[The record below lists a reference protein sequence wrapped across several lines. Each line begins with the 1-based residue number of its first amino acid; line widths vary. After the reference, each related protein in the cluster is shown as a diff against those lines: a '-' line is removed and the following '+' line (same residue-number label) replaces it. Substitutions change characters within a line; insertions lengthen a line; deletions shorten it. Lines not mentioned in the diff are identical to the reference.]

1 MKKNMMLRIASVMLV
16 AVMMSTCAI
25 SGTFAKYVTSGTSTD
40 SARVAKF
47 GVEVV
52 ANSGAAFAQTYTS
65 DTVGYVG
72 ATVDATEKVVAPGTT
87 GTLANITIN
96 GTTEVAV
103 KVSHTAELT
112 LSNWSTT
119 GSDVYCPIVFT
130 VDGANLFI
138 GDTET
143 IAEFELRVENAIKG
157 VEAEEFA
164 PNATLDANNLNTV
177 VSWKWYFDDQ
187 APGNPLHAYQTDE
200 KDTELGRRAGDDAT
214 KPTVQLS
221 ITTTVTQID

>member
-25 SGTFAKYVTSGTSTD
+25 SGTFAKYVTSGISTD

-47 GVEVV
+47 GVVVV
-52 ANSGAAFAQTYTS
+52 ANSGAAFAQTYNS
-65 DTVGYVG
+65 DTAGYTG
-72 ATVDATEKVVAPGTT
+72 LTVEATEKVVAPGTT
-87 GTLANITIN
+87 GTLANISIT

-112 LSNWSTT
+112 LSNWSTD

-130 VDGANLFI
+130 VGGTDYYIGA
-138 GDTET
+138 TES
-143 IAEFELRVENAIKG
+143 IADFELRVENAIKG
-157 VEAEEFA
+157 VAAKEFG
-164 PNATLDANNLNTV
+164 PNATLDADNLNNV
-177 VSWKWYFDDQ
+177 VSWKWYIDDL
-187 APGNPLHAYQTDE
+187 ATGNPLSTYQTDV
-200 KDTELGRRAGDDAT
+200 KDTLLGRRAVEDAT